1 MTPQLP
7 RVYTYKITFEEVPYY
22 YYGWHKE
29 RKYEEEYLG
38 SPVTHKWCWE
48 FYTPKKQIL
57 EIFEYSDE
65 GCLKA
70 QEVEKSIIKEFMN
83 SDSRCLNAN
92 YGGLISME
100 AMIKGG
106 RIGGKL
112 SGIKA
117 YELGLGIHGLSK
129 EERVQNSKIAGKIA
143 GKKTHEL
150 CLGIHGLSKEERVQ
164 NSKKTHELGLGIHAQ
179 TQEERIEYAKKGGKI
194 IGEKL
199 SKNFTLVSPTGEVIS
214 GRNIRQFCRDYN
226 LNQTRLS
233 RVING
238 QANSHKGYRRLE
250 SVPVPKVA

>member
-7 RVYTYKITFEEVPYY
+7 RIYTYKITFEEVPYY

-29 RKYEEEYLG
+29 KRFNEEYLG

-57 EIFEYSDE
+57 EVFEYSDE

-70 QEVEKSIIKEFMN
+70 QEIESRLIKPVMN

-92 YGGLISME
+92 YGGLISRE
-100 AMIKGG
+100 ARIKGARRG
-106 RIGGKL
+106 GIIVGKKSHELGLGIHSLTKDQLSESGKMGGKI

-129 EERVQNSKIAGKIA
+129 DEILEYSKI
-143 GKKTHEL
+143 
-150 CLGIHGLSKEERVQ
+150 
-164 NSKKTHELGLGIHAQ
+164 
-179 TQEERIEYAKKGGKI
+179 GGKI
-194 IGEKL
+194 TGEKL

-214 GRNIRQFCRDYN
+214 GRNISQFCREYN
-226 LNQTRLS
+226 LNQAHLS
-233 RVING
+233 KVING
-238 QANSHKGYRRLE
+238 KRNSHAGYRRLE
-250 SVPVPKVA
+250 PVPVPKVA